1 MIHVLNPYQLSTSMY
16 RLAAYGWEA
25 QVTLLKVVTHLA
37 TSTNPMFVTR
47 ERILKAA
54 EAEAPVAKVA
64 APKPAK
70 PRAKA
75 APAAPEIV
83 EAKAEPVVDAAEPK
97 KYRAPSKPPAMPKG
111 SAAE

>member
-54 EAEAPVAKVA
+54 D
-64 APKPAK
+64 
-70 PRAKA
+70 
-75 APAAPEIV
+75 APEIA
-83 EAKAEPVVDAAEPK
+83 ESKTEPVAGTAEPK
-97 KYRAPSKPPAMPKG
+97 KHRPPSKPPAMPK
-111 SAAE
+111 SKAAE

>member
-25 QVTLLKVVTHLA
+25 QVTLMKVVTHLA
-37 TSTNPMFVTR
+37 TASNPMFVTR

-54 EAEAPVAKVA
+54 D
-64 APKPAK
+64 
-70 PRAKA
+70 
-75 APAAPEIV
+75 APEIA
-83 EAKAEPVVDAAEPK
+83 EAKVEPVVDAAEPK